1 MARKPKTG
9 LDYFPLDVDFMDDPK
24 IAKLLVDYGH
34 IAILVYI
41 RFLCRIYKEGYFIES
56 DIETFSEAISLDLHI
71 SNKRLKEAIY
81 KVLMS
86 MKNLNLID
94 EISYDFYKVITSKSI
109 QKQFLASTI
118 RRKKQD
124 EYPHWLL
131 SNDETDNITRYFRT
145 KSERINVDNNEINV
159 DRNENGE
166 KLMSPKMEL
175 LQTETELMLPE
186 TAFLSTEVHKVKV
199 KEKVKK
205 KQDEEDKY
213 DKRNCPFHLDYF
225 SSCLINDHL
234 IDVYDINLAKY
245 IDLFTTLL
253 DENDFSLVVRCFRY
267 TRDYVRKN
275 KENIYNLYSFFE
287 TAMKEN
293 VRKMDGYEERMEKWY
308 EECSRI
314 LDSIRNDCEN

>member
-24 IAKLLVDYGH
+24 IAKLLVDHGH

-56 DIETFSEAISLDLHI
+56 DIATFSEAISLDLHI
-71 SNKRLKEAIY
+71 SNKKLKDTIH

-86 MKNLNLID
+86 MLELNIID
-94 EISYDFYKVITSKSI
+94 SLTSEFHNVITSKSI
-109 QKQFLASTI
+109 QKQFLASTL
-118 RRKKQD
+118 RRKKQE
-124 EYPHWLL
+124 EYPYWLL
-131 SNDETDNITRYFRT
+131 SDDETENITRYFRA
-145 KSERINVDNNEINV
+145 KNERINVD
-159 DRNENGE
+159 RNDDEE

-175 LQTETELMLPE
+175 LQTETELMSPE

-205 KQDEEDKY
+205 KVDKDDRY

-225 SSCLINDHL
+225 SSCLIQDHL
-234 IDVYDINLAKY
+234 IDIYDINLAKY

-253 DENDFSLVVRCFRY
+253 DENDFFLVERCFRY

-275 KENIYNLYSFFE
+275 KESIYDLYAFFE

-293 VRKMDGYEERMEKWY
+293 VIKMDGYEERMEKWY

-314 LDSIRNDCEN
+314 LDSIRNDCED

>member
-24 IAKLLVDYGH
+24 IAKLLVDHGH

-56 DIETFSEAISLDLHI
+56 DIATFSEAITLDLHI
-71 SNKRLKEAIY
+71 SNKKLKDTIH

-86 MKNLNLID
+86 MLELNIID
-94 EISYDFYKVITSKSI
+94 SLTSQFHNVITSKSI
-109 QKQFLASTI
+109 QKQFLASTL
-118 RRKKQD
+118 RRKKQE
-124 EYPHWLL
+124 EYPYWLL
-131 SNDETDNITRYFRT
+131 SDDETENITRYFRA
-145 KSERINVDNNEINV
+145 KNERINVD
-159 DRNENGE
+159 RNDDDE
-166 KLMSPKMEL
+166 KLMSPEMEL
-175 LQTETELMLPE
+175 LQTETQLMQPK
-186 TAFLSTEVHKVKV
+186 TAFMSTEVHKV

-205 KQDEEDKY
+205 KVDKDDRY

-225 SSCLINDHL
+225 SSCLIQDHL
-234 IDVYDINLAKY
+234 IDIYDINLAKF
-245 IDLFTTLL
+245 IDLFTSLL
-253 DENDFSLVVRCFRY
+253 DENEFSLVERCFRY

-275 KENIYNLYSFFE
+275 KENIYNLYAFFE

-314 LDSIRNDCEN
+314 LNSIRNDSED

>member
-24 IAKLLVDYGH
+24 IAKLLVDHGH

-56 DIETFSEAISLDLHI
+56 DIATFSEAISLDLHI
-71 SNKRLKEAIY
+71 SNKKLKDTIH

-86 MKNLNLID
+86 MLELNIID
-94 EISYDFYKVITSKSI
+94 SLTSEFHNVITSKSI
-109 QKQFLASTI
+109 QKQFLASTL
-118 RRKKQD
+118 RRKKQE
-124 EYPHWLL
+124 EYPYWLL
-131 SNDETDNITRYFRT
+131 SDDETENITRYFRA
-145 KSERINVDNNEINV
+145 KSERINVD
-159 DRNENGE
+159 RNDDDE
-166 KLMSPKMEL
+166 KLMSPEMGL
-175 LQTETELMLPE
+175 LQTETELMSPK
-186 TAFLSTEVHKVKV
+186 TAFMSTEVHKVKV

-205 KQDEEDKY
+205 KVDKDDRY

-234 IDVYDINLAKY
+234 IDIYDINLAKY

-253 DENDFSLVVRCFRY
+253 DENEFSLVERCFRY

-314 LDSIRNDCEN
+314 LNSIRNDSED

>member
-24 IAKLLVDYGH
+24 IAKLLVDHGH

-41 RFLCRIYKEGYFIES
+41 CFLCRIYKEGYFIES
-56 DIETFSEAISLDLHI
+56 DIATFSEAISLDLHI
-71 SNKRLKEAIY
+71 SNKKLKDTIH

-86 MKNLNLID
+86 MLELNIID
-94 EISYDFYKVITSKSI
+94 SLTSEFHNVITSKSI
-109 QKQFLASTI
+109 QKQFLASTL
-118 RRKKQD
+118 RRKKQE
-124 EYPHWLL
+124 EYPYWLL
-131 SNDETDNITRYFRT
+131 SDDETENITRYFRA
-145 KSERINVDNNEINV
+145 KNERINVD
-159 DRNENGE
+159 RNDDDE
-166 KLMSPKMEL
+166 KLMSPEMGL
-175 LQTETELMLPE
+175 LQTETGLMSPK
-186 TAFLSTEVHKVKV
+186 TAFLSTEVHKFKV

-205 KQDEEDKY
+205 KVDKDDRY

-225 SSCLINDHL
+225 SICLIQDHL
-234 IDVYDINLAKY
+234 IDIYDINLAKF

-253 DENDFSLVVRCFRY
+253 DENEFSLVERCFRY

-275 KENIYNLYSFFE
+275 KENIYNLFAFFE

-314 LDSIRNDCEN
+314 LNSIRNDSED

>member
-24 IAKLLVDYGH
+24 IAKLLVDHGH

-56 DIETFSEAISLDLHI
+56 DIATFSEAISLDLHI
-71 SNKRLKEAIY
+71 SNKKLKDTIH

-86 MKNLNLID
+86 MLELNIID
-94 EISYDFYKVITSKSI
+94 SLTSEFHNVITSKSI
-109 QKQFLASTI
+109 QKQFLASTL
-118 RRKKQD
+118 RRKKQE
-124 EYPHWLL
+124 EYPYWLL
-131 SNDETDNITRYFRT
+131 SDDETENITRYFRA
-145 KSERINVDNNEINV
+145 KSERINVD
-159 DRNENGE
+159 RNDDDE
-166 KLMSPKMEL
+166 KLMSPEMGL
-175 LQTETELMLPE
+175 LQTETGLMSPK

-205 KQDEEDKY
+205 KVDKDDRY

-225 SSCLINDHL
+225 SSCLIQDHL
-234 IDVYDINLAKY
+234 IDIYDINLAKF
-245 IDLFTTLL
+245 IDLFITLL
-253 DENDFSLVVRCFRY
+253 DENDFSLVERCFRY

-275 KENIYNLYSFFE
+275 KENIYNLYAFFE
-287 TAMKEN
+287 AAMKEN

-314 LDSIRNDCEN
+314 LNSICNDSED

>member
-24 IAKLLVDYGH
+24 IAKLLVDHGH

-56 DIETFSEAISLDLHI
+56 DIATFSEAISLDLHI
-71 SNKRLKEAIY
+71 SNKKLKDTIH

-86 MKNLNLID
+86 MLELNIID
-94 EISYDFYKVITSKSI
+94 SLTSEFHNVITSKSI
-109 QKQFLASTI
+109 QKQFLASTL
-118 RRKKQD
+118 RRKKQE
-124 EYPHWLL
+124 EYPYWLL
-131 SNDETDNITRYFRT
+131 SDDETENITRYFRA
-145 KSERINVDNNEINV
+145 KNERINVD
-159 DRNENGE
+159 RNDDDE

-175 LQTETELMLPE
+175 LQTETELMSPE

-205 KQDEEDKY
+205 KVDKDDRY

-225 SSCLINDHL
+225 SSCLIQDHL
-234 IDVYDINLAKY
+234 IDIYDINLAKF
-245 IDLFTTLL
+245 IDLFITLL
-253 DENDFSLVVRCFRY
+253 DENDFSLVERCFRY

-275 KENIYNLYSFFE
+275 KENIYNLYAFFE
-287 TAMKEN
+287 AAMKEN

-314 LDSIRNDCEN
+314 LNSIRNDSEG

>member
-24 IAKLLVDYGH
+24 IAKLLVDHGH

-56 DIETFSEAISLDLHI
+56 DIATFSEAISLDLHI
-71 SNKRLKEAIY
+71 SNKKLKDTIH

-86 MKNLNLID
+86 MLELNIID
-94 EISYDFYKVITSKSI
+94 SLTSEFHNVITSKSI
-109 QKQFLASTI
+109 QKQFLASTL
-118 RRKKQD
+118 RRKKQE
-124 EYPHWLL
+124 EYPYWLL
-131 SNDETDNITRYFRT
+131 SDDETENITRYFRA
-145 KSERINVDNNEINV
+145 KNERINVD
-159 DRNENGE
+159 RNDDDE
-166 KLMSPKMEL
+166 KLMSPEMGL
-175 LQTETELMLPE
+175 LQTETGLMSPK
-186 TAFLSTEVHKVKV
+186 TAFMSTEVHKVKV

-205 KQDEEDKY
+205 KVDKDDRY

-225 SSCLINDHL
+225 SSCLIQDHL
-234 IDVYDINLAKY
+234 IDIYDINLAKF

-253 DENDFSLVVRCFRY
+253 DENEFSLVERCFRY

-275 KENIYNLYSFFE
+275 KDDIYDLYSFFSS
-287 TAMKEN
+287 ALKEN

-314 LDSIRNDCEN
+314 LDSIRNDCED

>member
-24 IAKLLVDYGH
+24 IAKLLVDHGH

-56 DIETFSEAISLDLHI
+56 DIATFSEAISLDLHI
-71 SNKRLKEAIY
+71 SNKKLKDTIH

-86 MKNLNLID
+86 MLELNIID
-94 EISYDFYKVITSKSI
+94 SLTSEFHNVITSKSI
-109 QKQFLASTI
+109 QKQFLASTL
-118 RRKKQD
+118 RRKKQE
-124 EYPHWLL
+124 EYPYWLL
-131 SNDETDNITRYFRT
+131 SDDETENITRYFRA
-145 KSERINVDNNEINV
+145 KNERINVD
-159 DRNENGE
+159 RNDDDE
-166 KLMSPKMEL
+166 KLMSPEMGL
-175 LQTETELMLPE
+175 LQTETGLMSPK
-186 TAFLSTEVHKVKV
+186 TAFLSTEVHKFKV

-205 KQDEEDKY
+205 KVDKDDRY

-225 SSCLINDHL
+225 SSCLIQDHL
-234 IDVYDINLAKY
+234 IDIYDINLAKF

-253 DENDFSLVVRCFRY
+253 DENEFSLVERCFRY

-275 KENIYNLYSFFE
+275 KENIYNLFAFFE

-314 LDSIRNDCEN
+314 LNSIRNDSED